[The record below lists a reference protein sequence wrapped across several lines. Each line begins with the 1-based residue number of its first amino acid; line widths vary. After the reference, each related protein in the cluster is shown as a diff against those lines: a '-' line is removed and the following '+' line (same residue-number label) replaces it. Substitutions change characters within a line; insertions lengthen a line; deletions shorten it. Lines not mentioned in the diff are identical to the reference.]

1 MALVCIYIYSHWRLD
16 DAHPMLQ
23 WSVSMV
29 TPISIA
35 VCVFALHI
43 AGQSHQIIVLQ
54 IFIGNFGA
62 FLIWLCV
69 VRIRD
74 LYPDYPDC
82 SPKMAN
88 MFVHRHVIS
97 EHVFVIWL
105 MECKIANRPLKWRIW
120 IMVSKHIQVV
130 GKIRTNETRCHLKQ
144 TGDWHIDQD
153 LIFFG
158 ISKHFRNT
166 KNHSDKQ
173 NGRRL
178 FQSFRTRVKMLPF
191 IQYHHIPKSISKYLD
206 VVNNFY
212 I

>member
-1 MALVCIYIYSHWRLD
+1 MALVCIYIRIGGWMMRIQCCNDQCQWWRQSQSLC
-16 DAHPMLQ
+16 
-23 WSVSMV
+23 
-29 TPISIA
+29 

-74 LYPDYPDC
+74 LYLDYSDC

-153 LIFFG
+153 LIFFWHKQTF
-158 ISKHFRNT
+158 SKHWKSFWQT
-166 KNHSDKQ
+166 KWQK
-173 NGRRL
+173 
-178 FQSFRTRVKMLPF
+178 
-191 IQYHHIPKSISKYLD
+191 IIPIISNKSKKASIYSISSYPKKH
-206 VVNNFY
+206 
-212 I
+212 